1 MKKLANSIRMAL
13 AIRYGGYGHNTWYFY
28 SQL

>member
-1 MKKLANSIRMAL
+1 MKKLANSIRMAMS
-13 AIRYGGYGHNTWYFY
+13 IRYGGYGHNTWYFY